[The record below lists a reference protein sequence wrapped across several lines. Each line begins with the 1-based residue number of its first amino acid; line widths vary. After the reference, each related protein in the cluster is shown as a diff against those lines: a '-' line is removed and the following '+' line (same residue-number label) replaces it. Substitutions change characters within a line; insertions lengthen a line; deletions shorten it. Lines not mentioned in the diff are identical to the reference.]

1 MPTGTRRRADPLR
14 RLAEAYRWQRR
25 LGHDAVELPYCGIV
39 AEPALLDLWDANHAD
54 NVTAESDAEIDAVLA
69 TMDAHLGHSDWRVV
83 HTDPL
88 TPERFLARLAYEGF
102 AERPVVIQ
110 MTCDRL
116 KPTGGASVLIV
127 EVREQREWD
136 VLAEL
141 VAADVL
147 EGKRTG
153 GLDLDLDFVRGM
165 IQNYRLK
172 TPAYRFNLAVRDGQA
187 LAYGAMAIAPNR
199 MGMIE
204 DLFTLPSARRQGI
217 ASALI
222 AHFDRELRAAGCH
235 QVFLGAVAEE
245 EAKTLYYNLGF
256 RPAMLT
262 RCWVKHVPAGD

>member
-1 MPTGTRRRADPLR
+1 MDSQ
-14 RLAEAYRWQRR
+14 RLIAEAYRWQRR
-25 LGHDAVELPYCGIV
+25 LGHAALELDHCGIV
-39 AEPALLDLWDANHAD
+39 ANPAYPDLWDANHAD

-69 TMDAHLGHSDWRVV
+69 AMDAHLGHSDWRVV
-83 HTDPL
+83 HTDPF

-110 MTCDRL
+110 MMCDRT
-116 KPTGGASVLIV
+116 KPTGGASVTFVDVV
-127 EVREQREWD
+127 EEREWD

-141 VAADVL
+141 VAVDVE

-153 GLDLDLDFVRGM
+153 GLDLDMDLVRDM
-165 IQNYRLK
+165 VANYRGKL
-172 TPAYRFNLAVRDGQA
+172 PHYRFRLAVRDGQA
-187 LAYGAMAIAPNR
+187 LAYGACAVAPNR

-204 DLFTLPSARRQGI
+204 DLFTLQSARRQGI

-222 AHFDRELRAAGCH
+222 AQFDQELRAAGCH

-245 EAKTLYYNLGF
+245 EAKTLYFNLGF

-262 RCWVKHVPAGD
+262 RCWVKQVD